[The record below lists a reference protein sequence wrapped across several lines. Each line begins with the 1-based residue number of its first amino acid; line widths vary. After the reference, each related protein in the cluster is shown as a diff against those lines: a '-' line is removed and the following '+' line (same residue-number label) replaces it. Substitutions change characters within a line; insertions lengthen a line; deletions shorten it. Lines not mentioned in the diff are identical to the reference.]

1 VSAALQASEPTTT
14 AAKAPPTTKEFSA
27 PARAVREIRPQRGPQ
42 ERFLACDADIAII
55 GGGAFGGKTVAL
67 LLDDVRH
74 IHDTR
79 FASVTFRRTTPQ
91 ITNPGGLWDEAMLFY
106 APLGPRFL
114 QSHEVLFPSGAVSKF
129 AHLEHETDVYSWDGA
144 QIPVLKF
151 DQLEH
156 FEASQ
161 FWYMLSRNRDPSGH
175 VRPYCRA
182 TCNPDPD
189 SWLAEFLAWWIDQR
203 ETLDDGAPNPGYGY
217 AIPERDGAV
226 RWVCKLGD
234 ELHWAD
240 TREELLA
247 RLGNPELPEDDP
259 NQVRPLSVTF
269 ILARIWDNKIG
280 LENDPGYLAKLQAQ
294 ARHERARLLGDP
306 TLGGNWKVRASAGM
320 LFRREWCKAIPAEPS
335 GLEAIVRGWDFAAT
349 EEKKQGRDRKMAITV
364 GVKLGRYRRA
374 DPKAP
379 ARYVIL
385 DARRVKQGPAGVELA
400 FTNTTASDG
409 KRVRQS
415 IPQDPGQAGKS
426 QVATFAGLAPGYDV
440 RASPES
446 GDKVTRFNPFS
457 AQAEAGNVDY
467 VASIDPAYLS
477 ALEGFPDG
485 TKDDADATSRAFD
498 ELTRYAG
505 RVDMFGG
512 VEVGGAGDS
521 MAEGLG
527 APWETRQ

>member
-1 VSAALQASEPTTT
+1 MSAAVLTQEPTTT
-14 AAKAPPTTKEFSA
+14 AAKAPPPPQEL
-27 PARAVREIRPQRGPQ
+27 PERPVREIRPQRGPQ
-42 ERFLACDADIAII
+42 ERFLACDADIAVI
-55 GGGAFGGKTVAL
+55 GGGAYGGKTWAL

-74 IHDTR
+74 VHDPR

-91 ITNPGGLWDEAMLFY
+91 ITNPGGLWDEAMMMY

-114 QSHEVLFPSGAVSKF
+114 QSHEVLFPSGAVAKF
-129 AHLEHETDVYSWDGA
+129 AHLEYAQTVYDWDGA
-144 QIPVLKF
+144 QVPVMKF

-156 FEASQ
+156 FESSQ

-175 VRPYCRA
+175 IRPYCRA

-203 ETLDDGAPNPGYGY
+203 ETLDDGSPNPGYGY
-217 AIPERDGAV
+217 AIPERSGAI
-226 RWVCKLGD
+226 RWVCKLDD

-240 TREELLA
+240 TREELVEQFW
-247 RLGNPELPEDDP
+247 NPALPADHPD
-259 NQVRPLSVTF
+259 QAQPLSVTF
-269 ILARIWDNKIG
+269 IVARIWDNPIG
-280 LENDPGYLAKLQAQ
+280 MAADPGYLAKLKAQ
-294 ARHERARLLGDP
+294 ARHERSRLLGDP
-306 TLGGNWKVRASAGM
+306 TLGGNWKVRASAGL
-320 LFRREWCKAIPAEPS
+320 LFQREWCRALPAEPS
-335 GLEAIVRGWDFAAT
+335 GIEAIVRGWDFAAT
-349 EEKKQGRDRKMAITV
+349 EEKKQGRDRKAAITV

-400 FTNTTASDG
+400 FTNTTIADG
-409 KRVRQS
+409 KRVRAS
-415 IPQDPGQAGKS
+415 IPQDPGQAGKG
-426 QVATFAGLAPGYDV
+426 QVATFVGLAPGYDV

-477 ALEGFPDG
+477 ALEAFPDAG
-485 TKDDADATSRAFD
+485 KDDADATSRAFD